1 MENENLESELE
12 NLISEKFLM
21 LMVAENG
28 SYSWIVSKEVS
39 EEQKD
44 VLSRIHA
51 VLDDPSYVLLF
62 VMYIE
67 MILINIGIKIKKL
80 FR

>member
-1 MENENLESELE
+1 MENENLENELE

-21 LMVAENG
+21 LMIAENG
-28 SYSWIVSKEVS
+28 SYSWIASKEVS

-44 VLSRIHA
+44 VLSRVHA

>member
-1 MENENLESELE
+1 MENENLDEELE

-51 VLDDPSYVLLF
+51 VLDDPSYILLF

-67 MILINIGIKIKKL
+67 MILINVGIKIKKL